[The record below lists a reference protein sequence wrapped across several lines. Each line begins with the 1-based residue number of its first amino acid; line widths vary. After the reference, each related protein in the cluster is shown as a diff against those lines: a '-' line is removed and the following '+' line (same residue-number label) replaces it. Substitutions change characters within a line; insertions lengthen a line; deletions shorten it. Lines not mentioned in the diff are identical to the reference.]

1 MRRSACTSSRR
12 KCRLPFDRRTSR
24 HALVWHAGLRPAPGC
39 HPCSKHGF
47 SVSYWSFTFGATALA
62 SAMARAAGKTEDP
75 AITSLAIGLF
85 VLTNLIMLAILA
97 GTAVLTGSGSLLP
110 ATIPKGEDK

>member
-1 MRRSACTSSRR
+1 MA
-12 KCRLPFDRRTSR
+12 
-24 HALVWHAGLRPAPGC
+24 
-39 HPCSKHGF
+39 KHGF

-62 SAMARAAGKTEDP
+62 SATPRAAGKTEDP

-85 VLTNLIMLAILA
+85 VLTNLTMLAILA

-110 ATIPKGEDK
+110 ATVPSRRTSRTGEPRSTFHCSHWTPQSRFK

>member
-1 MRRSACTSSRR
+1 MLGYALLQAAILA
-12 KCRLPFDRRTSR
+12 RLIPWI
-24 HALVWHAGLRPAPGC
+24 A
-39 HPCSKHGF
+39 KHGF

-62 SAMARAAGKTEDP
+62 SATPRAAGKTEDP

-85 VLTNLIMLAILA
+85 VLTNLTMLAILA

-110 ATIPKGEDK
+110 ATVPKPEDK